1 MTGSGL
7 VATDHEQ
14 EQGER
19 SRLLTRAQ
27 AAHTPAEVART
38 RQALR
43 AWLERHP
50 SDVEVLL
57 ADDRMSEPP
66 GWSRWDT

>member
-1 MTGSGL
+1 VG
-7 VATDHEQ
+7 
-14 EQGER
+14 
-19 SRLLTRAQ
+19 
-27 AAHTPAEVART
+27 RT

>member
-1 MTGSGL
+1 LG
-7 VATDHEQ
+7 ATDHER

-19 SRLLTRAQ
+19 SGLLTRAQ
-27 AAHTPAEVART
+27 AAHTPAEVGRM

-57 ADDRMSEPP
+57 ADDRMSEPL